1 MTAIFI
7 FYDTLTQQT
16 NGRWSLSGTSTRL
29 SGRVEDD
36 RFQSDDLGV
45 VSTNARLNEV
55 ALPSAAATDASR
67 VLFFGRV
74 DYISD
79 SAMHLTQQ
87 SSPPVQALYFQMDT
101 IQIP

>member
-55 ALPSAAATDASR
+55 ALPSAAATDASCVVTFR
-67 VLFFGRV
+67 ASGLLDNSVRPLE
-74 DYISD
+74 
-79 SAMHLTQQ
+79 L
-87 SSPPVQALYFQMDT
+87 
-101 IQIP
+101 